1 MSLSFT
7 VGSFLRK
14 TIWSGKVEWDG
25 ASYNS
30 AIPMSKNVT
39 MYGKPEGQGRFSG
52 SKQDWMTL
60 RKKLRRRAV
69 ASSVFGASPSFPN
82 VVSSWTTT
90 SHKLRS
96 LLEVGREREGNLTT
110 ASAWPASPAQRTTAQ
125 RKSPIKFNMTH
136 DTRTHIF
143 APLLKTTTSRF
154 PLPTDL
160 RDHFVH
166 RLSKQM

>member
-1 MSLSFT
+1 MGLALINLVDTLFSREASMSLSFT

-96 LLEVGREREGNLTT
+96 YWKWEGNGKAILRQLRLGPLRPHN
-110 ASAWPASPAQRTTAQ
+110 ARPRNAR
-125 RKSPIKFNMTH
+125 
-136 DTRTHIF
+136 
-143 APLLKTTTSRF
+143 APLS
-154 PLPTDL
+154 
-160 RDHFVH
+160 
-166 RLSKQM
+166 SI